1 MIVHEIKIN
10 GKYLLKFSRDTVN
23 GTTFGQ
29 MRLWISDPINNKFKP
44 TPKGFGFDLN
54 HLDEMIKGLLML
66 KSLHFSNRVES

>member
-10 GKYLLKFSRDTVN
+10 GKYLLKISRDTVN

-29 MRLWISDPINNKFKP
+29 MRLWISDPTSNQYTP

-54 HLDEMIKGLLML
+54 HLDDMIKGLLIL
-66 KSLHFSNRVES
+66 KSLHSSNRVEA